1 MPMESLPLRDIHLP
15 DPIGWW
21 PLAPGWWGL
30 LALLISLIGILV
42 YVIRRRR
49 RVTPIK
55 QALAELAQLEAD
67 GEMTAVQKVQALSI
81 LMKRVALSF
90 RSREEVAG
98 LAGQDW
104 LKLLDQLFDSDQ
116 YTQGAGRYLAESPYR
131 RKVSNSGLSEL
142 CQLLRSSLSQLSDQR
157 RITGE

>member
-1 MPMESLPLRDIHLP
+1 METLPLRDIHLP

-21 PLAPGWWGL
+21 PLAPGWWGVL
-30 LALLISLIGILV
+30 VLLILLIGILV

-49 RVTPIK
+49 RITPIK
-55 QALAELAQLEAD
+55 LALAELARIEAD
-67 GEMTAVQKVQALSI
+67 ANMPAVQKVQALSI
-81 LMKRVALSF
+81 LMKRFVLSL

-104 LKLLDQLFDSDQ
+104 MKLMDQLFNTDQ

-131 RKVSNSGLSEL
+131 RELPTAQLLELCKLCRESLSRTGKSNS
-142 CQLLRSSLSQLSDQR
+142 R
-157 RITGE
+157 T

>member
-30 LALLISLIGILV
+30 LVLLTLLIGILV

-55 QALAELAQLEAD
+55 LALAELTRLEANADLSAREQLE
-67 GEMTAVQKVQALSI
+67 TLSI
-81 LMKRVALSF
+81 LMRRVAMTICP
-90 RSREEVAG
+90 REDVAG
-98 LAGQDW
+98 RAGEDW
-104 LKLLDQLFDSDQ
+104 LNWLNNATGTAHFEGELGRLLISGSYSEDPSASLVAELLTT
-116 YTQGAGRYLAESPYR
+116 YRKWLMAMGNTQGR
-131 RKVSNSGLSEL
+131 
-142 CQLLRSSLSQLSDQR
+142 
-157 RITGE
+157 